1 MTDGPPEDE
10 LAEEVVH
17 DEGADPE
24 EYDADGDNAQSRDTG
39 TVYEGTEGDREPA
52 ETPHDTTDDDEGTD
66 GEDG

>member
-24 EYDADGDNAQSRDTG
+24 EYDADGDAARSGDTG
-39 TVYEGTEGDREPA
+39 TVYAGQEGDREPA
-52 ETPHDTTDDDEGTD
+52 ETPHDTTYDDADDEAG
-66 GEDG
+66 